1 MLMKFILLSS
11 LMEMMTCLCN
21 GPFVVKLIQGLGFE
35 VLFLLMIF
43 WMLLILLASNNRK
56 ASFIFKTSLVLPM
69 GLVTYAYE
77 VTLALILVVDFVGM
91 KYLEISFTFFG
102 NLARIGE
109 IFLILVGL
117 SVLFSLF
124 LPFFSKL
131 TLGVNLKATFY
142 LKLLL

>member
-1 MLMKFILLSS
+1 
-11 LMEMMTCLCN
+11 
-21 GPFVVKLIQGLGFE
+21 
-35 VLFLLMIF
+35 
-43 WMLLILLASNNRK
+43 
-56 ASFIFKTSLVLPM
+56 M

-102 NLARIGE
+102 DLARIGE

-131 TLGVNLKATFY
+131 TLEVNLKATFY